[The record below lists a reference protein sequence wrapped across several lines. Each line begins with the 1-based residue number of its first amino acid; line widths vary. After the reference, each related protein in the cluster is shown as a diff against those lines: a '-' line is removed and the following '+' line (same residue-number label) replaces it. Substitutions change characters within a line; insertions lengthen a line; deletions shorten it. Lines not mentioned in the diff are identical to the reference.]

1 MFSSFKHFETSEDL
15 SKDAVTVLLIIANA
29 VLGLLYVILYV
40 CEVIRSLLAF
50 KRLQFSQKV
59 GHVITVLM
67 VAVTLFVLFAKIS
80 RRGGFET

>member
-1 MFSSFKHFETSEDL
+1 M
-15 SKDAVTVLLIIANA
+15 TVLLIIANA

>member
-15 SKDAVTVLLIIANA
+15 SKDPVTVLLIIGNA
-29 VLGLLYVILYV
+29 LLGLFYVIIYV

-59 GHVITVLM
+59 GHVITGLM